1 NRNFKVTQRN
11 GSGYFLKQVRR
22 WDPETLRTLQVEAEC
37 YKLACESPEFAEL
50 RKIMPRFLSYDQR
63 HAVLITELLEPAET
77 VAEHHFRNDSFPVA
91 VAEQLGEVFGKY
103 HRNSREQVRDL
114 GAPFPRRA
122 AWSLSLHQII
132 PQALG
137 DLSGGNYQML
147 EMLRQFP

>member
-1 NRNFKVTQRN
+1 MLSAETLTHYLLERGLLSHQSVVNGLVRIVEIGRRNRNFKVTQRN

-77 VAEHHFRNDSFPVA
+77 VAEHHF
-91 VAEQLGEVFGKY
+91 
-103 HRNSREQVRDL
+103 
-114 GAPFPRRA
+114 
-122 AWSLSLHQII
+122 
-132 PQALG
+132 
-137 DLSGGNYQML
+137 
-147 EMLRQFP
+147 